1 MENKREKEKTRE
13 ADVLLKFLNSKV
25 YKLLIEYLAETD
37 RDRKKGLKKKL
48 DEEMERYNKECLIEY
63 AITIDYWDSL
73 LKCYRNLKWDG

>member
-37 RDRKKGLKKKL
+37 KERKRGLKKKL
-48 DEEMERYNKECLIEY
+48 DEEMERYNKECLKEY
-63 AITIDYWDSL
+63 ATTIDYWDSL